1 MGKVTLTL
9 TPEQAVAVRDALDL
23 YSRICIGQIE
33 EIGQLV
39 RFGTV
44 PMRKPADMPR
54 EMADADRC
62 EEIARLLNGV
72 KTVLGYSISG
82 SNGVGHPHVDASGH
96 RAYEVKKVL
105 AKVLAEHRDPAPQ
118 FRGVDYDG
126 LTVRYTQD
134 PAPVVEVANG

>member
-1 MGKVTLTL
+1 MKKVILTL

-82 SNGVGHPHVDASGH
+82 SNGIGHPHVDASGH

-105 AKVLAEHRDPAPQ
+105 AKALAEHRDPAPQ

>member
-1 MGKVTLTL
+1 MKKVILTL

-39 RFGTV
+39 RFGTI
-44 PMRKPADMPR
+44 PMRNPADMPR

-62 EEIARLLNGV
+62 DEIVRLLNDA
-72 KTVLGYSISG
+72 KAILGYPISG
-82 SNGVGHPHVDASGH
+82 SNGIGHPHVDASGH

-105 AKVLAEHRDPAPQ
+105 AKALAEHRDPAPQ

-134 PAPVVEVANG
+134 PAPVAEVV

>member
-1 MGKVTLTL
+1 MEKVILTL

-39 RFGTV
+39 RFGTI
-44 PMRKPADMPR
+44 PMRNPADMPR

-62 EEIARLLNGV
+62 DEIVRLLNDA
-72 KTVLGYSISG
+72 KAILGYPISG
-82 SNGVGHPHVDASGH
+82 SNGIGHPHVDASGH
-96 RAYEVKKVL
+96 RAYEIKKVL
-105 AKVLAEHRDPAPQ
+105 AKALAEHRDPAPQ

-134 PAPVVEVANG
+134 PAPVAEVV

>member
-1 MGKVTLTL
+1 MKKVILTL

-44 PMRKPADMPR
+44 PMRNPADMPR

-62 EEIARLLNGV
+62 DEIVRLLNDA
-72 KTVLGYSISG
+72 KAILGYPISG
-82 SNGVGHPHVDASGH
+82 SNGIGHPHVDASGH
-96 RAYEVKKVL
+96 RAYEIKKVL
-105 AKVLAEHRDPAPQ
+105 AKALAEHRDPAPQ

-134 PAPVVEVANG
+134 PAPVAEVV